1 MMNVMWRRAYSV
13 NQTNKL
19 IVNALWENFMLRER
33 EETVVLRGQIMVS
46 PDMKAILQAAVR
58 MEEQSYTLYTIAQR
72 KVEHS
77 SSKKMLKELAQ
88 EELKHKEKLL
98 AVIRNERKTAELGAK
113 AKVQDLKIVDAMK
126 DTALSEDADYQRIL
140 VFAAKREKTTY
151 EYYNSLAKGL
161 EGTATGEL
169 FSRLAQEELTHKN
182 RLERERV

>member
-1 MMNVMWRRAYSV
+1 LAHGNQPFLMRNIMWRRAYSV

-19 IVNALWENFMLRER
+19 IVNAFWESFMLRER

-98 AVIRNERKTAELGAK
+98 AVIRNERKTAELGAT
-113 AKVQDLKIVDAMK
+113 AKVQDLKIVDAIK
-126 DTALSEDADYQRIL
+126 
-140 VFAAKREKTTY
+140 
-151 EYYNSLAKGL
+151 EYS
-161 EGTATGEL
+161 
-169 FSRLAQEELTHKN
+169 FSRRNVRRQLTSTITLWPRGLRARRQVNCFLGWLKKS
-182 RLERERV
+182 